1 MSAMSEI
8 ARPRAGS
15 MRLPSPVLVL
25 VLVTMLWGG
34 TFLVTRIALHF
45 VGPFGFVGLR
55 FAVAAIAV
63 ALAVRPHPAS
73 FQRRELVGG
82 VVIGVILFLGYGLQA
97 DGLRTVASGESAF
110 LTALY
115 VPMVPML
122 EFLLF
127 RRKPGLAALV
137 GLILAFAGLVLISGV
152 TPSNLALGAG
162 AILTLGGAL
171 AAAVEIV
178 LIGRFSTHTDP
189 RRIALVQLTT
199 VAVLALATELVRGGR
214 ILTTAPF
221 AIGAVLGLGLVTAF
235 IMVAQNWA
243 QRSVPANRATL
254 IYAMEPVWAGLI
266 GAAFGEMFAAAQVFG
281 GAMIVGSVVLSQW
294 RSAR

>member
-1 MSAMSEI
+1 MSEI

>member
-1 MSAMSEI
+1 MSEI
-8 ARPRAGS
+8 TRPRAGS

>member
-1 MSAMSEI
+1 MSEI

-281 GAMIVGSVVLSQW
+281 GVMIVGSVVLSQW

>member
-1 MSAMSEI
+1 MSEI

-63 ALAVRPHPAS
+63 GLAVRPHPAS